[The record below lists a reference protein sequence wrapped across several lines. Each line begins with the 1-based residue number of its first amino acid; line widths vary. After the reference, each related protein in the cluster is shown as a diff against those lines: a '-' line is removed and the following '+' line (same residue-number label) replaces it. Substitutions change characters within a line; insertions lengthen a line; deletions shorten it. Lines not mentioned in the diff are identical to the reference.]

1 MRQRLLRRPEAD
13 RSFVLNENPVGAER
27 SGYMNRSGKAD
38 RTYGAIDYL
47 PSLDELVMCLSFKG

>member
-1 MRQRLLRRPEAD
+1 MRQRLLRRPEVD

-27 SGYMNRSGKAD
+27 RRYVNRTGKAN

-47 PSLDELVMCLSFKG
+47 PSLDEVVMCLSFKG